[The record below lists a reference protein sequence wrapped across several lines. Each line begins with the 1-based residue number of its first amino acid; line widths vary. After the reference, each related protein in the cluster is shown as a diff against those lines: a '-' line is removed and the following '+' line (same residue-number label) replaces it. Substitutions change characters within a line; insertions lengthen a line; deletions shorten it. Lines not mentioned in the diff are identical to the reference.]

1 VILGDS
7 VYRELRIRINLLVER
22 QKIKKVKT
30 NARVLLLRGREA
42 LDLREV
48 VVVALEDGNVPFK
61 LRDVLLLHTEHS
73 CALVCIT

>member
-1 VILGDS
+1 MVLRDS
-7 VYRELRIRINLLVER
+7 IYTELKIRINLLVER

-48 VVVALEDGNVPFK
+48 IVVALEDGNVPFK
-61 LRDVLLLHTEHS
+61 LRNVLLLHTEHS
-73 CALVCIT
+73 CTFVCIT